1 MQTLSSQPHLTP
13 GPRAAAA
20 VFLAG
25 VCAFLQLYCTQ
36 PLLPLF
42 TSIFHVTKASAGL
55 TVSAATIAVAISA
68 PFFGALTERLARR
81 RVILAS
87 ILGMAIPT
95 LLAATATSLAQLIV
109 WRFLQGVM
117 VPGIVAVLVTY
128 IGEEWPPHRVPFI
141 MSLYVSGT
149 ALGGFLGRLT
159 AGLLADWF
167 SWRASF
173 LALGLASFAGAAAV
187 AAWLPHG
194 RPRPVSASVGTGGSD
209 PLVKGTGFSPYKQ
222 NPETARALAPEG
234 TRVHQVRALFRLPRL
249 VATFAVG
256 FNVLFSLVAV
266 FTWITFHLAAPP
278 FSLSTAA
285 LSSLFFVYLVGLLV
299 TPVAGYLITRTGLR
313 TGIAAAML
321 LSMLGVVLTLAPSLP
336 IVILGL
342 ALVCSGVFIAQTA
355 SQSFLRIA
363 TPPESRVTGAGIY
376 MSFYYLGGTAGG
388 VVPSIFWSIGK
399 WPACVAFILCA
410 QSIALAIALF
420 QLARSQT
427 HPIHPGI
434 DVIGPKFGLL
444 HPHHHKPA
452 PQPAPGESNRL
463 GKLIFGTLSFLSC
476 PVHHGA
482 CPTGNPSQYMT

>member
-1 MQTLSSQPHLTP
+1 LQTPSSEPHTAP
-13 GPRAAAA
+13 GPLAAAA

-25 VCAFLQLYCTQ
+25 ACAFLQLYCTQ

-149 ALGGFLGRLT
+149 ALGGFIGRLT

-167 SWRASF
+167 SWRVSF

-187 AAWLPHG
+187 YAWLPHG
-194 RPRPVSASVGTGGSD
+194 RPRPHNHAD
-209 PLVKGTGFSPYKQ
+209 
-222 NPETARALAPEG
+222 
-234 TRVHQVRALFRLPRL
+234 RVPQDRGPHGQVHVRRVEIHALFRLPRL

-299 TPVAGYLITRTGLR
+299 TPAAGYLITRTGLR
-313 TGIAAAML
+313 AGIAAAML
-321 LSMLGVVLTLAPSLP
+321 LSMLGVILTLAPSLP
-336 IVILGL
+336 VVILGL
-342 ALVCSGVFIAQTA
+342 AMVCSGVFIAQTA

-363 TPPESRVTGAGIY
+363 TPPESRVTGAGLY
-376 MSFYYLGGTAGG
+376 MSCYYLGGTAAG
-388 VVPSIFWSIGK
+388 VVPAIFWSIGK
-399 WPACVAFILCA
+399 WPACVAFILVT
-410 QSIALAIALF
+410 QSVALAIALF
-420 QLARSQT
+420 SWRGA
-427 HPIHPGI
+427 
-434 DVIGPKFGLL
+434 
-444 HPHHHKPA
+444 KPA
-452 PQPAPGESNRL
+452 QSIPES
-463 GKLIFGTLSFLSC
+463 
-476 PVHHGA
+476 A
-482 CPTGNPSQYMT
+482 